1 MHKYILTYCSEMSAE
16 KRVIQML
23 MEKYSRVGKMGRPVR
38 NTSHPV
44 LVHFGLGLIQ
54 LDLNEKD
61 KVLTMSMWTRYVS
74 VTYI

>member
-1 MHKYILTYCSEMSAE
+1 
-16 KRVIQML
+16 ML
-23 MEKYSRVGKMGRPVR
+23 MRKYNRIGKMGRPVY

-54 LDLNEKD
+54 MDLNEKD

-74 VTYI
+74 IKFFTILMIFV